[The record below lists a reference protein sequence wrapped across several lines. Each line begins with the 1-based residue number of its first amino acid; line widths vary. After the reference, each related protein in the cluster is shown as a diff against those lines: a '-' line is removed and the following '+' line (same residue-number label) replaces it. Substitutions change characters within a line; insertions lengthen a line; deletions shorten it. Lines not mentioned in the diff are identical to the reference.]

1 MSKKRP
7 NKQVT
12 EKRKAKMAKK
22 SYYASDAAKRK
33 WEEKKARKRAANNA
47 NNLAIAETEDVDTE
61 NNSDSTEE
69 NVVLEEATNTGEDLK

>member
-33 WEEKKARKRAANNA
+33 WEEKKARKR
-47 NNLAIAETEDVDTE
+47 
-61 NNSDSTEE
+61 NNSNVTDDVSSDKEVTEGITTEE
-69 NVVLEEATNTGEDLK
+69 VLEISESSEVTKTLEEET

>member
-7 NKQVT
+7 NKQVS

-33 WEEKKARKRAANNA
+33 WEEKKARKKSNNVGSITQ
-47 NNLAIAETEDVDTE
+47 NELTEPEVE
-61 NNSDSTEE
+61 VSTEE
-69 NVVLEEATNTGEDLK
+69 ISQEVTAESSEDAV